1 MFRSLFGK
9 KKKPAAKVPSDE
21 SIRSARVGDVVF
33 IPGFWDDGE
42 DAYLIVDDI
51 SLIESGYGRANEL
64 TCADGDRHATIEW
77 SDHDGLHISATVQ
90 DRALGLS
97 EFGLDY
103 DMLVQ
108 WDDNKSL
115 ENSIEYE
122 GHRYFYRNSY
132 EAFYTKQNSRED
144 EGEGFYTWEFMRED
158 EGGSVSVVKWEGMPF
173 EAYVARAVSPH
184 VVTVYQGSETGKA

>member
-9 KKKPAAKVPSDE
+9 KKKPSTSVPTDE
-21 SIRSARVGDVVF
+21 TIRSARVGDVVF

-51 SLIESGYGRANEL
+51 SLVESAYGKASEL

-90 DRALGLS
+90 ERPLGLS

-103 DMLVQ
+103 DTLVR
-108 WDDNKSL
+108 WDDYKSL

-132 EAFYTKQNSRED
+132 EAFHTKQNSG
-144 EGEGFYTWEFMRED
+144 EGEGFYIWEFLRED
-158 EGGSVSVVKWEGMPF
+158 EVGSVTVVKWEGMPF
-173 EAYVARAVSPH
+173 EAYVSRAVSPH
-184 VVTVYQGSETGKA
+184 LVTVYQGSRTGKA

>member
-9 KKKPAAKVPSDE
+9 KKKPAAKVQSDE
-21 SIRSARVGDVVF
+21 SIRSAKVGDVVF

-51 SLIESGYGRANEL
+51 GLVESAYGRANEL
-64 TCADGDRHATIEW
+64 TCADGDRRATIEW

-90 DRALGLS
+90 DRPLGLS

-103 DMLVQ
+103 DTLVQ
-108 WDDNKSL
+108 WDEHKSL

-122 GHRYFYRNSY
+122 GERYFYRNSH
-132 EAFYTKQNSRED
+132 EAFHHRQNSD
-144 EGEGFYTWEFMRED
+144 EGEGFWVWEFMRED
-158 EGGSVSVVKWEGMPF
+158 EGESVTVVKWEGMPF
-173 EAYVARAVSPH
+173 EAYVSRALSPH
-184 VVTVYQGSETGKA
+184 LVTVYQGSGTGRA

>member
-9 KKKPAAKVPSDE
+9 KKKPSTSVPADE

-173 EAYVARAVSPH
+173 EAYVSVALSPH

>member
-1 MFRSLFGK
+1 M
-9 KKKPAAKVPSDE
+9 
-21 SIRSARVGDVVF
+21 
-33 IPGFWDDGE
+33 
-42 DAYLIVDDI
+42 
-51 SLIESGYGRANEL
+51 

-158 EGGSVSVVKWEGMPF
+158 EGGSVSVVKWEGKPF
-173 EAYVARAVSPH
+173 EAYVV
-184 VVTVYQGSETGKA
+184 Q